1 MHCDSSQQAIQL
13 AAQAIM
19 SGTQDVVIAAGA
31 ATEAGGVD
39 RKIVPIAIDG
49 SFHAKD
55 KGIR

>member
-1 MHCDSSQQAIQL
+1 
-13 AAQAIM
+13 M